1 MRGAA
6 ARLRGAA
13 SLLAVPLAVAA
24 AGCASVTSRA
34 AMPTN
39 LDRPFVAGY
48 HPYWAGDAWT
58 AYPFDVLD
66 ELYYFELEVSGEGGI
81 LDAHG
86 WPGAWTE
93 MVRRARSAGAQVVPT
108 LSMHDP
114 EAFEVLF
121 SDAGRVDRLVGTVID
136 LVATT
141 PAISGVHLDIEVFE
155 PVVPAA
161 RDGYTA
167 FVARLARR
175 LRDEHPALSLSV
187 FTLAFD
193 FDDVYNEAAIGQ
205 IADFV
210 VVQGYD
216 YASAESLN
224 AGPVGALGGPG
235 ALTWEAALRR
245 YDALGVPRGRIVMSV
260 PLYGYEWPVISDEPR
275 AATRGPGVTI
285 PYSAP
290 DSVLPALPRALA
302 QASRHGVR
310 RDGESGSPYYVYR
323 DGDGWRQGWY
333 EDAES
338 LRAKYDF
345 VRANGLGGVAL
356 FPLAYGTED
365 LWREL
370 RAAFGGSR

>member
-1 MRGAA
+1 MRRAA
-6 ARLRGAA
+6 
-13 SLLAVPLAVAA
+13 LLLITPLTVAA

-34 AMPTN
+34 AMPTS

-48 HPYWAGDAWT
+48 HPYWAGGTWT
-58 AYPFDVLD
+58 GYPFDVLD
-66 ELYYFELEVSGEGGI
+66 ELYYFELEVSEEGAV

-86 WPGAWTE
+86 WPEAWTD
-93 MVRRARSAGAQVVPT
+93 MVQAARSAGVQVVPT
-108 LSMHDP
+108 ISMHDP

-121 SDAGRVDRLVGTVID
+121 SDAARVGRLVGTILD
-136 LVATT
+136 LVATA
-141 PAISGVHLDIEVFE
+141 PAISGVHLDVEVFE
-155 PVVPAA
+155 PVASAA

-167 FVARLARR
+167 FVARLARGMR
-175 LRDEHPALSLSV
+175 TAHPELSLSV

-193 FDDVYNEAAIGQ
+193 LDDVYNEAAIGQ
-205 IADFV
+205 VADFL

-216 YASAESLN
+216 YVSASSPN

-245 YDALGVPRGRIVMSV
+245 YDELGVPRDRIVMSV
-260 PLYGYEWPVISDEPR
+260 PLYGYEWPVTSDEPG

-285 PYSAP
+285 PYTAP
-290 DSVLPALPRALA
+290 DSVLPELPRALA

-310 RDGESGSPYYVYR
+310 RDRETGSAYYVYR

-333 EDAES
+333 DDAES

-356 FPLAYGTED
+356 FPLAYGTEE
-365 LWREL
+365 LWQEL
-370 RAAFGGSR
+370 RVAFEARR